1 MKNYLS
7 TIFYIVEKDL
17 LLELK
22 SKEVVVSMLLFSLLV
37 VIVFSFIFEPGA
49 AYKDNLVGGILWM
62 AIIFSGVLGLNKS
75 MLNEITGGN
84 LNALLLAPVDRSAVF
99 FGKVFSNFLF
109 LIIMEII
116 TVPIF
121 MVFYNINIFA
131 NSLMSI
137 VVLALGTYGFAVLG
151 TLFSLISVKTKT
163 REIMLPLLL
172 LPILIPIILAG
183 IQCMNIYILGDDVAE
198 SYKWLKLI
206 GAFDIIFTAVIYAI
220 FDYIV
225 EE

>member
-1 MKNYLS
+1 MKNYL
-7 TIFYIVEKDL
+7 TTVFNIVEKDL

-131 NSLMSI
+131 NSFMSI

-172 LPILIPIILAG
+172 LPLMIPIILAG
-183 IQCMNIYILGDDVAE
+183 IQCMNIYILGEDVTE

-206 GAFDIIFTAVIYAI
+206 GAFDVIFTAVIYAI

>member
-1 MKNYLS
+1 MKNYFS
-7 TIFYIVEKDL
+7 TVFNIIEKDL

-49 AYKDNLVGGILWM
+49 EYKESLVGGILWM

-116 TVPIF
+116 TIPIF

-131 NSLMSI
+131 NSFMSI
-137 VVLALGTYGFAVLG
+137 LVLAIGTYGFAVLG

-172 LPILIPIILAG
+172 LPIMIPIILAG
-183 IQCMNIYILGDDVAE
+183 IQCMNIYIKGEDVAD

-206 GAFDIIFTAVIYAI
+206 GAFDVIFTAVIYAI

>member
-109 LIIMEII
+109 L
-116 TVPIF
+116 
-121 MVFYNINIFA
+121 
-131 NSLMSI
+131 
-137 VVLALGTYGFAVLG
+137 
-151 TLFSLISVKTKT
+151 SLIH
-163 REIMLPLLL
+163 I
-172 LPILIPIILAG
+172 
-183 IQCMNIYILGDDVAE
+183 
-198 SYKWLKLI
+198 
-206 GAFDIIFTAVIYAI
+206 
-220 FDYIV
+220 
-225 EE
+225 

>member
-1 MKNYLS
+1 MKKYFITVYN
-7 TIFYIVEKDL
+7 IVEKDL

-49 AYKDNLVGGILWM
+49 EYKNDLVGGILWM
-62 AIIFSGVLGLNKS
+62 AFIFSGVLGLNKS
-75 MLNEITGGN
+75 MLNETTGGN

-99 FGKVFSNFLF
+99 FGKVVSNFFF
-109 LIIMEII
+109 LAVMEAI
-116 TVPIF
+116 TIPIF
-121 MVFYNINIFA
+121 MIFYNINIFGHSVLSA
-131 NSLMSI
+131 VVILM
-137 VVLALGTYGFAVLG
+137 GTYGFSVLG

-163 REIMLPLLL
+163 REVMLPLLL
-172 LPILIPIILAG
+172 LPLIIPIILAG
-183 IQCMNIYILGDDVAE
+183 IQCLNIYIKNGDITE

-206 GAFDIIFTAVIYAI
+206 GVFDVIFTAVIFAI